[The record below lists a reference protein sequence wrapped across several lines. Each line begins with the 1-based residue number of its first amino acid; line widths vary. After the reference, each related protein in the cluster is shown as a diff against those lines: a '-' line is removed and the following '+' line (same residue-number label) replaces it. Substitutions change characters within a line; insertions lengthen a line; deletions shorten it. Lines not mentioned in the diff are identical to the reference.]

1 MDIESKK
8 AKRKPTEYRIF
19 IRPPGTQQASIIEV
33 GTIVAFTPQQA
44 RRKAAASNEIISTY
58 AKRQKSGEVTILA
71 IPVSSMKPSIVK
83 ISQVARVE
91 EPEHV

>member
-1 MDIESKK
+1 MDIEATK
-8 AKRKPTEYRIF
+8 AKRKPTEYRIL
-19 IRPPGTQQASIIEV
+19 IRPQRSKQITLIEV

-44 RRKAAASNEIISTY
+44 RRKAAASNEMISDY
-58 AKRQKSGEVTILA
+58 AKRQKLGEVAILA
-71 IPVSSMKPSIVK
+71 IPVSSMRPSIVR